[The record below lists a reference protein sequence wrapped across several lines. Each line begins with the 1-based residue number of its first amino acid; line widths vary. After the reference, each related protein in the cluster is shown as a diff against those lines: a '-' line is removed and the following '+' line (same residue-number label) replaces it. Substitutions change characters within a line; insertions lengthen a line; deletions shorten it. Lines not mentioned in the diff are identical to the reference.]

1 MTGSGLTCGGPDCN
15 LVAVPVTR
23 VPIVHPARGRP
34 SGHISRRGT
43 RTRKPPMRPSA
54 PQHPLPI
61 SLGITLASLFISLA
75 VFGSTSSAQ
84 TSALPKVSPELEQ
97 VRAALDKYKDP
108 ILAVHD
114 GYFSSV
120 GCVEYPKGGH
130 EGTMQ
135 YAPGGMGVH
144 FLNLQL
150 IGPTLDPA
158 KPQVLIYEPDG
169 DKLRLVAAEW
179 FVPVQAA
186 GGTRP
191 VIFGKELQGPMEG
204 HHPLMPEG
212 LHHYDLHVWLWKT
225 NPAGVFAPTNATLK
239 CPKQGYS
246 FAEQAPRL
254 VDAQAH

>member
-1 MTGSGLTCGGPDCN
+1 
-15 LVAVPVTR
+15 
-23 VPIVHPARGRP
+23 
-34 SGHISRRGT
+34 
-43 RTRKPPMRPSA
+43 MRPSA
-54 PQHPLPI
+54 LQHPLR
-61 SLGITLASLFISLA
+61 TSLA
-75 VFGSTSSAQ
+75 AVPALLVSLLTISATTAAAQ
-84 TSALPKVSPELEQ
+84 TSALPKVSPELEK

-120 GCVEYPKGGH
+120 GCIEYPTGGH
-130 EGTMQ
+130 EGTMK

-158 KPQVLIYEPDG
+158 KPQVLIYEPHG
-169 DKLRLVAAEW
+169 DKLQLVAAEW

-191 VIFGKELQGPMEG
+191 AIFGQELGGPMEG

-225 NPAGVFAPTNATLK
+225 NPAGVFAPTNPSIK

-246 FAEQAPRL
+246 FEEAAPKL
-254 VDAQAH
+254 VNAQTH

>member
-1 MTGSGLTCGGPDCN
+1 
-15 LVAVPVTR
+15 
-23 VPIVHPARGRP
+23 
-34 SGHISRRGT
+34 
-43 RTRKPPMRPSA
+43 MRPFAS
-54 PQHPLPI
+54 QRPLPVSSGTI
-61 SLGITLASLFISLA
+61 PALILSLLA
-75 VFGSTSSAQ
+75 VFPSTSSAQ

-97 VRAALDKYKDP
+97 VRAALDKYQDP

-114 GYFSSV
+114 GYFSTV
-120 GCVEYPKGGH
+120 GCVEYPAGGH
-130 EGTMQ
+130 EGTMP

-191 VIFGKELQGPMEG
+191 TIFGKQLEGPMEG

-225 NPAGVFAPTNATLK
+225 NAAGVFAPTNPAIK

-246 FAEQAPRL
+246 FDEKAPKL

>member
-1 MTGSGLTCGGPDCN
+1 
-15 LVAVPVTR
+15 
-23 VPIVHPARGRP
+23 
-34 SGHISRRGT
+34 
-43 RTRKPPMRPSA
+43 MRLSA
-54 PQHPLPI
+54 LQRSLPI
-61 SLGITLASLFISLA
+61 SLDTTLALLLA
-75 VFGSTSSAQ
+75 FLALFGSTSSAQ
-84 TSALPKVSPELEQ
+84 SSALPKVSPELEQ
-97 VRAALDKYKDP
+97 VRAALDKYQDP

-120 GCVEYPKGGH
+120 GCIEYPAGGH

-144 FLNLQL
+144 FLNLGL
-150 IGPTLDPA
+150 VGPNLDPA

-186 GGTRP
+186 GATRP
-191 VIFGKELQGPMEG
+191 TIFGKELQGPMEG
-204 HHPLMPEG
+204 HTPLMAEG

-225 NPAGVFAPTNATLK
+225 NAAGVFAPTNAAVK

-246 FAEQAPRL
+246 FAEKAPKL